1 MVLHDRDPD
10 KLGRTA
16 SAISESHGIEVPRTI
31 VADLSEL
38 AQVRRLASEVT
49 ELTDRLDVLVS
60 NAGIGAGL
68 PEGRDRATSKDGYE
82 LRFAVNYLARRL
94 PPT

>member
-1 MVLHDRDPD
+1 LVLHDRDPD

-38 AQVRRLASEVT
+38 ARYLSQRGVVT
-49 ELTDRLDVLVS
+49 
-60 NAGIGAGL
+60 
-68 PEGRDRATSKDGYE
+68 
-82 LRFAVNYLARRL
+82 
-94 PPT
+94 